1 MARLEIPDSD
11 IHDSYYAVKVLVI
24 RLGLAHIRV
33 RETVKF
39 DILAVTAL
47 YLREGQRFFCDQLA
61 AFSR

>member
-11 IHDSYYAVKVLVI
+11 IHDSYYPVKVLAI

-39 DILAVTAL
+39 DMLK
-47 YLREGQRFFCDQLA
+47 Q
-61 AFSR
+61 